1 MYSYTAWLKYD
12 NGEKANITIHASDII
27 QARQIVLEIEKCPE
41 RSIEFLGRTLS
52 KRDIKQAK
60 GWGF

>member
-1 MYSYTAWLKYD
+1 MHSYTAWLKHD
-12 NGEKANITIHASDII
+12 GGKASITIQASDIA
-27 QARQIVLEIEKCPE
+27 QAKKIVLEIEKCPE
-41 RSIEFLGRTLS
+41 RSIEFLGRTPS